1 MAAIDPRLERL
12 LTMIPFII
20 KNQPVGLDELSRVF
34 GVQGRQVK
42 KDLELLWVCGTPDYY
57 PDDLIDVL
65 WEGGQVSLRMADY
78 FFRPLHFTRQELA
91 ALRVAAEALQDLS
104 ALPETESLT
113 SALDKIAATLQME
126 SSTLQS
132 VPVHLEQA
140 PAHHLETLRA
150 AEAART
156 QVQMEYYT
164 WGRESFSERRFE
176 PHSLFYALGNWYVS
190 GWDHASGEVRIFRL
204 DRIRNL
210 EETDEPF
217 ARPPEPPDEQAL
229 FSFASGASVEVRL
242 KFDAT
247 LGLWASEQS
256 IYENMELLPDG
267 SALCSLKTDSLS
279 WLEKD
284 LLRLGPH
291 VTVLEPQQLRRSLAE
306 RLERILRMYL
316 EG

>member
-1 MAAIDPRLERL
+1 MAGIDPRIERL

-20 KNQPVGLDELSRVF
+20 NNQPVSLDELSRVF
-34 GVQGRQVK
+34 GIGAKQVK

-65 WEGGQVSLRMADY
+65 WEGDKVSLRMADY
-78 FFRPLHFTRQELA
+78 FFRPLRFTRQELA
-91 ALRVAAEALQDLS
+91 ALRVAAEALQELS
-104 ALPETESLT
+104 ALPETPSLA
-113 SALDKIAATLQME
+113 SALGKIAATLQN
-126 SSTLQS
+126 SSNLES

-140 PAHHLETLRA
+140 PSRHLEVLRQ
-150 AEAART
+150 AEGART

-164 WGRESFSERRFE
+164 WGRESFSERRLE

-210 EETDEPF
+210 EDTGEPF
-217 ARPPEPPDEQAL
+217 SRPPEPPDEQAL

-242 KFDAT
+242 KFDPT
-247 LGLWASEQS
+247 LGRWASEQG
-256 IYENMELLPDG
+256 IYESVEMLPDG
-267 SALCSLKTDSLS
+267 SALCSLKTENLP
-279 WLEKD
+279 WLEKE
-284 LLRLGPH
+284 LLRMGPH
-291 VTVLEPQQLRRSLAE
+291 VTVLEPGQLRSSLAE
-306 RLERILRMYL
+306 RLKRILRMYS